1 MRLLHP
7 EMLDNPDLG
16 LNQRVLLLSLGVAWV
31 TYRAVETKK
40 KKAQMRKSIKKTIS
54 MFRAG

>member
-7 EMLDNPDLG
+7 EMLDNPDLS
-16 LNQRVLLLSLGVAWV
+16 LNQQVLLLSLGVDWV

-40 KKAQMRKSIKKTIS
+40 KKAQMRACIKKTIS
-54 MFRAG
+54 KFRAA